1 MMEKVRSFFISR
13 RKRAMVVDLATGAE
27 TPLAETEAGILGK
40 SLAKNTCPDCGR
52 NGFYVGPSG
61 DASTNIYCAN
71 SDCKAA
77 FNFAYVFGEGHAERI
92 GKAPDWYKYPERT
105 LMKKSALRSGLRT
118 KS

>member
-1 MMEKVRSFFISR
+1 MPFWHLPLHHTVGHDGKGPILFHFAAHASHGGRSSNWGGD
-13 RKRAMVVDLATGAE
+13 ASGC
-27 TPLAETEAGILGK
+27 GIFGK
-40 SLAKNTCPDCGR
+40 SLAKNSCPDCGR

-92 GKAPDWYKYPERT
+92 GKAPDWYKYPGED
-105 LMKKSALRSGLRT
+105 AHE
-118 KS
+118 